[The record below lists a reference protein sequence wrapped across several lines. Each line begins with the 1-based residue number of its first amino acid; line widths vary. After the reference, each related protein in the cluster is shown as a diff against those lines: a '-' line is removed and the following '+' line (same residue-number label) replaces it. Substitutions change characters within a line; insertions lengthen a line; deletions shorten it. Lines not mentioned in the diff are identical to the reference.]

1 MCKGPMIKPMGIA
14 RHRPSKGKGI
24 TLFEV
29 VVYWSRQLQKPHE
42 NPCFFEAILPF
53 SIQTSKYASLGIRGC
68 FGPYR
73 YISKIC
79 AWLVKKFL
87 SEVDGWEILQIRRI
101 GKHFH
106 WFMNFYLSQLLSRM
120 SSYRGWW
127 NRIKLTRSVR
137 QSQRGFGSRRIFAT
151 SGWGNIES

>member
-1 MCKGPMIKPMGIA
+1 MGIA
-14 RHRPSKGKGI
+14 RHRPSSKK
-24 TLFEV
+24 V
-29 VVYWSRQLQKPHE
+29 SRFLRLLYIDQDNSGSLMKT
-42 NPCFFEAILPF
+42 FAF
-53 SIQTSKYASLGIRGC
+53 SSHDSSLKASRPPKYASLGIRGC
-68 FGPYR
+68 FGSYR

-87 SEVDGWEILQIRRI
+87 SEVDGWEILQIRRV
-101 GKHFH
+101 GKHIP

-127 NRIKLTRSVR
+127 NRIKLTRPVR